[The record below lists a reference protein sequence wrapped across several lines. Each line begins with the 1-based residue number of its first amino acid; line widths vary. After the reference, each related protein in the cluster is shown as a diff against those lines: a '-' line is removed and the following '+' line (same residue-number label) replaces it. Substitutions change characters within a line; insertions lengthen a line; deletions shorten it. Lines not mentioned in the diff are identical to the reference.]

1 MVKYIAFN
9 LMLAFLLIVA
19 LNPIAGAA
27 DRTFSDTLSVRKH
40 SGKFTL
46 INMFNTGSMFYFTG
60 VVSDDKPSFDT
71 KLVYDNKGWG
81 GLIFK
86 SFELMEHNPGIN
98 YALIV
103 LNKRFQIG
111 KRLLISPQ
119 IGVQLNQIGNIAGAG
134 SDYLTNLT
142 IAYKFTRYF
151 TISNDAVMQNL
162 VLTNKANWTNRVK
175 LSYQQA
181 SINVS
186 ASLWDRNRVFDN
198 PGYLSGGFYA
208 GYSGIKLSPT
218 MNLILAASSISV
230 FRADTPRK
238 SGLMFSF
245 GVAM

>member
-1 MVKYIAFN
+1 MVKNTGLY
-9 LMLAFLLIVA
+9 LMFVFLLIFA
-19 LNPIAGAA
+19 FNPAAGAA
-27 DRTFSDTLSVRKH
+27 DHTFSDTLSARKN

-46 INMFNTGSMFYFTG
+46 TNLFNTGSMFYFTG

-86 SFELMEHNPGIN
+86 SFELMQHNPGIN

-111 KRLLISPQ
+111 KRFLISPQ

-142 IAYKFTRYF
+142 IAYKLTRYF

-162 VLTNKANWTNRVK
+162 ILTNKANWTNRFK

-181 SINVS
+181 SVNIS
-186 ASLWDRNRVFDN
+186 ASLWDRNRVFGN

-208 GYSGIKLSPT
+208 GYSGIKLSSN
-218 MNLILAASSISV
+218 MNLIVAASSISV